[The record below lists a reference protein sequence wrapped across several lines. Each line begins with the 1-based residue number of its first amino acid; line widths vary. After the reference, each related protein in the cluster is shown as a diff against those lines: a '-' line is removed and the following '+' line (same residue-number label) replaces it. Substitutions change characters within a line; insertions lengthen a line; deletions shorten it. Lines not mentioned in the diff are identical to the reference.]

1 MDAHTIRRLVDEL
14 WTRSAL
20 PSLAE
25 FVRIPA
31 LSPLY
36 DASWAANGHLQAAT
50 EHVGAWIKARALPGA
65 RIEALTLEGRS
76 PLLIADIPATA
87 GAAARNA
94 GTVILYGHL
103 DKQPPLDGWS
113 AGLEPWKPV
122 LRDGRLY
129 GRGAADD
136 GYSGYAATTALE
148 AVRAAGGEHAR
159 TVILLETCEESGSTD
174 LPAYLS
180 LLSERLGDVSLLVC
194 LDIGGI
200 DYERLWLT
208 DSLRGLV
215 QLTVTARVL
224 ETPQHSGLAGGIVP
238 DPFRILRH
246 LLDRVEDAASGEI
259 KIPAM
264 HVALPPERRTAARD
278 AAALA
283 PGLIAGRFPM
293 VAPLPAADADDAELL
308 LNNTWRP
315 ALTVTGAAGLPRPAD
330 AGNVLHSAASLK
342 LSFRVPPTADAPA
355 ALAALEKTLTRDVPA
370 GAKVE
375 LSDRLTMNG
384 WAAPAPAPW
393 LRAALARV
401 GAEVFGRPH
410 AVLGCGGSVPF
421 MELLG
426 RRYPNADFLATGVLG
441 ADSNAHGPDE
451 WLNIAFAQRVTE
463 AVAHILDAHAR
474 K

>member
-1 MDAHTIRRLVDEL
+1 MDAHAIRRLVDER

-31 LSPLY
+31 LSPMY
-36 DASWAANGHLQAAT
+36 DASWAANGRLQAAA
-50 EHVGAWIKARALPGA
+50 EHVGAWITSRALQGA
-65 RIEALTLEGRS
+65 RIETVTLEGRS
-76 PLLIADIPATA
+76 PLLLADVPATA
-87 GAAARNA
+87 GAVARDS

-113 AGLEPWKPV
+113 AGLEPWEPV
-122 LRDGRLY
+122 LREGRLY

-180 LLSERLGDVSLLVC
+180 MLSERLGEVSLVVC
-194 LDIGGI
+194 LDTGGI

-215 QLTVTARVL
+215 QATLTVRVL

-238 DPFRILRH
+238 DPFRVLRH
-246 LLDRVEDAASGEI
+246 LLDRVEDSASGEI
-259 KIPAM
+259 KIPEM
-264 HVALPPERRTAARD
+264 QVALPGERRAAARD
-278 AAALA
+278 VAELTT
-283 PGLIAGRFPM
+283 GLITGRFPL
-293 VAPLPAADADDAELL
+293 VARMTTADTDEAELL

-315 ALTVTGAAGLPRPAD
+315 TLTVTGAAGLPRPAD
-330 AGNVLHSAASLK
+330 AGNVLHPAASLK
-342 LSFRVPPTADAPA
+342 LSFRVPPTADAEA
-355 ALAALEKTLTRDVPA
+355 ALTALEKTLTTDIPA

-375 LSDRLTMNG
+375 LADQLTMNG
-384 WAAPAPAPW
+384 WAAPALAPW
-393 LRAALARV
+393 LRTALARV

-410 AVLGCGGSVPF
+410 AAVGCGGSVPF

-426 RRYPNADFLATGVLG
+426 RKYPNADFLATGALG

-451 WLNIAFAQRVTE
+451 WLNIAFARRVTE